1 MNLVEQQT
9 MIVVENLG
17 KRFGAQW
24 VFRHLEFDLSLGDCL
39 LVLGSN
45 GSGKSTLLRVLAGL
59 EQQTEGNRRLRT
71 ATNDDRLAIGY
82 SSPEMRLYPNLT
94 SAEHLNLAASLRGL
108 PNPKNLLEQVGLSKS
123 SDKLTSELS
132 TGMRARLRLALALQ
146 SSPPILLL
154 DEPGLGLDEYGSQLV
169 EDIAKEQSRKGVLI
183 LATNDNS
190 ERRFGNLEIRMAN

>member
-82 SSPEMRLYPNLT
+82 SSPEMRLYPNLS
-94 SAEHLNLAASLRGL
+94 SAEHLILAANLRGL
-108 PNPKNLLEQVGLSKS
+108 PNPKNLLDQVGLSKS

-169 EDIAKEQSRKGVLI
+169 EDIAIEQSRKGVLI